1 MDQREFTGP
10 IFCRGKDSVVWD
22 VNGKEYL
29 DFNSGQMCSALGH
42 NHPRII
48 ESIKESCETLIHS
61 SANFLNTK
69 EIELAALLGSLLP
82 SQLSKSTFLMSGSDS
97 NEAAM
102 NMAKVYTGKFEIAS
116 PVASFHGFSDSSR
129 AVTFSGWHSGYGPNV
144 GAYAILAPYRYR
156 CKFCENCSDCTLD
169 CLETSFELLDAQ
181 SVGSLAAVITEPLF
195 SAGGVIPAPT
205 VWLKALKEKCRERE
219 MLLIFDEAQ
228 TGLGKLGSMF
238 GFQQHDVVPD
248 ILTISKHFGGGVSIS
263 AAITSEEIEEKI
275 IDRGFICG
283 HSHSNDPLCCAAG
296 IASLQIIVDEKLPER
311 AQEKGSYFQ
320 KILFGLAQKYEVI
333 GDVRGKGLIHGL
345 EFVWDRMT
353 KKPAFEFGAR
363 LLKELL
369 QKGVLASVRRS
380 GSVIRFVPPFT
391 TTHDQFDRAGETI
404 DKAISSVLEDRS
416 LRRQIK

>member
-1 MDQREFTGP
+1 
-10 IFCRGKDSVVWD
+10 
-22 VNGKEYL
+22 
-29 DFNSGQMCSALGH
+29 
-42 NHPRII
+42 
-48 ESIKESCETLIHS
+48 
-61 SANFLNTK
+61 
-69 EIELAALLGSLLP
+69 
-82 SQLSKSTFLMSGSDS
+82 
-97 NEAAM
+97 
-102 NMAKVYTGKFEIAS
+102 
-116 PVASFHGFSDSSR
+116 
-129 AVTFSGWHSGYGPNV
+129 
-144 GAYAILAPYRYR
+144 
-156 CKFCENCSDCTLD
+156 
-169 CLETSFELLDAQ
+169 LDAQ

-404 DKAISSVLEDRS
+404 DKAISSVLEERS